1 MNDDFN
7 SITNSLSENA
17 RFALQKAD
25 TYAKMYNNGAVQTEH
40 LLLGILAQDTS
51 TGARLLADE
60 GVHLD
65 DAEKTLGKPPVEVRE
80 KEMSMMSLTEA
91 VVLTLRMAGKIVQ
104 EQGMKVIGTEHVLYA
119 LISQPNSK
127 AVVMLAKLNVDID
140 QLADSIEELIE
151 KQAEDSKIEDRKA
164 EYKRKGPVK
173 WLKRYGQDLTQMARD
188 GKLDTVIGRDR
199 EIERAVTVLCRRTK
213 SNPVLIGEAGVPW

>member
-17 RFALQKAD
+17 RFAIQKAD

-40 LLLGILAQDTS
+40 LLLGILAQDTC

-60 GVHLD
+60 GIHLE
-65 DAEKTLGKPPVEVRE
+65 DAEKTLEKPPVEVRE

-104 EQGMKVIGTEHVLYA
+104 EQGMKIIGTEHILYA
-119 LISQPNSK
+119 LINQPTSK
-127 AVVMLAKLNVDID
+127 AVVMLQKLAINVD
-140 QLADSIEELIE
+140 QLASSIEELIE
-151 KQAEDSKIEDRKA
+151 KQAEDSKIEDKKFKFMIDEEKDRKNISI
-164 EYKRKGPVK
+164 
-173 WLKRYGQDLTQMARD
+173 
-188 GKLDTVIGRDR
+188 GKQ
-199 EIERAVTVLCRRTK
+199 
-213 SNPVLIGEAGVPW
+213 